1 VVRIRSL
8 AGSNRFDR
16 NDSTRLATVSALEQQ
31 RSTLA
36 DVARRAGVS
45 ASTASLAFS
54 GAGPVSATTREKVMA
69 AALDLGYSGPDPRAR
84 SLRQGRSG
92 VVGIVFDE
100 RLLFA
105 FRDPVNIATLDGIAT
120 GLGVDSTGLLI
131 LTETGAVGMGI
142 QSVAIDAAVLMG
154 CSPILGRIAVS
165 LRQRGVPLVSIEGGA
180 IDGVVDVALD
190 NVDSAER
197 MARHLHELG
206 HRRVGA
212 ITLATDVEH
221 ETAPITPE
229 REAAITTAVTR
240 DRLAGS
246 RRVFPELLAYS
257 AGYNLVEDGA
267 QAARALLDVA
277 PDARPTAIM
286 AQSDLLAVGVLQAAD
301 ELGLSVPGELSV
313 TGFDGV
319 RIEGLTSHDLTTMVQ
334 PAAEKGRAAGVAVT
348 SLLAGSEVDSV
359 QFHCVIHL
367 GDTTGPVAGASGEVL
382 SSTS

>member
-1 VVRIRSL
+1 M
-8 AGSNRFDR
+8 
-16 NDSTRLATVSALEQQ
+16 SASEQQ

-54 GAGPVSATTREKVMA
+54 GAGPVSAATREKVMA

-120 GLGVDSTGLLI
+120 GLGVDSTGLLL
-131 LTETGAVGMGI
+131 LTETGAVGPGI
-142 QSVAIDAAVLMG
+142 QSAAIDAAVLMG
-154 CSPILGRIAVS
+154 CSPVLDRVALS

-180 IDGVVDVALD
+180 LDGVVDVALD

-197 MARHLHELG
+197 IARHLHDLG

-212 ITLATDVEH
+212 ITLATDVAR
-221 ETAPITPE
+221 ETAPITSE

-246 RRVFPELLAYS
+246 RRVFPSLRAYS

-267 QAARALLDVA
+267 RAARALLEVA

-286 AQSDLLAVGVLQAAD
+286 AQSDLLAVGALQAAD
-301 ELGLSVPGELSV
+301 ELGLAVPEELSV

-348 SLLAGSEVDSV
+348 ELLAGAEVASV
-359 QFHCVIHL
+359 RFECEFHV
-367 GDTTGPVAGASGEVL
+367 GDTTGPVPPPDDRDFSI
-382 SSTS
+382 TS

>member
-1 VVRIRSL
+1 M
-8 AGSNRFDR
+8 
-16 NDSTRLATVSALEQQ
+16 SAPEQQ
-31 RSTLA
+31 RATLA

-54 GAGPVSATTREKVMA
+54 GAGPVSAATRDKVMA

-120 GLGVDSTGLLI
+120 GLGVESSGLLI
-131 LTETGAVGMGI
+131 LTETGAVGRGI
-142 QSVAIDAAVLMG
+142 QSAAIDAAVLMG
-154 CSPILGRIAVS
+154 CSPVLDSIATS
-165 LRQRGVPLVSIEGGA
+165 LRQRGIPLVSIEGGA
-180 IDGVVDVALD
+180 IDGVVDVGLD
-190 NVDSAER
+190 NIDSAER
-197 MARHLHELG
+197 IARHLHDLG

-212 ITLATDVEH
+212 ITLAIDAER

-229 REAAITTAVTR
+229 RDATITTAVTR
-240 DRLAGS
+240 DRLVGS
-246 RRVFPELLAYS
+246 RRVFPDLVAHS

-267 QAARALLDVA
+267 TAARALLDVT

-286 AQSDLLAVGVLQAAD
+286 AQSDLLAVGALQVAD
-301 ELGLSVPGELSV
+301 ELGLSVPGDLSV

-319 RIEGLTSHDLTTMVQ
+319 RIDGLTSHDLTTMVQ
-334 PAAEKGRAAGVAVT
+334 PAAEKGQAAGVAVT
-348 SLLAGSEVDSV
+348 ELLAGEEVASV
-359 QFHCVIHL
+359 RFVCAFHA
-367 GDTTGPVAGASGEVL
+367 GDTTGPVPVSVGDVF
-382 SSTS
+382 STPS